1 MTAPDDLQW
10 HAAARVLTVA
20 SNRTLETVLE
30 RIATTQPEW
39 VVVVRAEPAGIYRY
53 AYRARELTDLGQS
66 AEQRASTLDDALQLH
81 EWKQSAVTR
90 GGRPVDGSHAGS
102 EGPAASRLIEVD
114 AAGNIVAIGERLS
127 RQQQQRRPVP
137 AAAPRAMPYRS
148 RTAAEPET
156 TGAEPEHS
164 GAETAAEIGSTLSAQ
179 VPGEIALGAEE
190 LVMFRIE
197 AAAEARP
204 LAHRRDALVKT
215 SQKIIV
221 VLSVENEN
229 LTVMG
234 PREQA
239 VDPPAAG
246 QPRAGFFT
254 VRGDRAGPVRVAVVF
269 RQENAELGTIGL
281 TLEVVEGTARA
292 AAAAGRSDIAA
303 LDPDDDNLLELL
315 IEQRSDN
322 GALCYEYRLHSEGL
336 GFNYMTLKSRPLLD
350 RGNGPAATATA
361 YVERIYERV
370 TRELKSFNDLKQLQ
384 REVRALGV
392 SLSDELFD
400 PAVVRVLWPLRD
412 RIALIRVTSWEPF
425 IPWELVRMRDP
436 ASGAIDERFVAEY
449 GLVRTLAGEASPRK
463 FALQDW
469 RYLSAEFPMGTH
481 APAVD
486 LAYLTETLPA
496 TRNLQPQRIAARSD
510 DLYDALAAGDFD
522 VLHLACHAESPQGAI
537 DRAEL
542 IIGDEAKPGS
552 SEPRLV
558 EADSVTVKAEAQLR
572 ARRPLV
578 FLNACETGRAGALLT
593 AWGGWPEIFLRA
605 GAGAFVGT
613 AWAVR
618 EKPAAAFAAAFYDAL
633 LDGRLLHEAASA
645 ARAAA
650 KEAGDASWLAFKVY
664 GHPRARRA

>member
-1 MTAPDDLQW
+1 
-10 HAAARVLTVA
+10 
-20 SNRTLETVLE
+20 
-30 RIATTQPEW
+30 
-39 VVVVRAEPAGIYRY
+39 
-53 AYRARELTDLGQS
+53 
-66 AEQRASTLDDALQLH
+66 
-81 EWKQSAVTR
+81 
-90 GGRPVDGSHAGS
+90 
-102 EGPAASRLIEVD
+102 
-114 AAGNIVAIGERLS
+114 
-127 RQQQQRRPVP
+127 
-137 AAAPRAMPYRS
+137 MPYRS
-148 RTAAEPET
+148 RSAAEPEM
-156 TGAEPEHS
+156 TGAEPGPS
-164 GAETAAEIGSTLSAQ
+164 GVQPEAEIASTLSAQ
-179 VPGEIALGAEE
+179 VPGEIAVGTEE

-197 AAAEARP
+197 VAAEARP
-204 LAHRRDALVKT
+204 LAHRRDAMVNTAHK
-215 SQKIIV
+215 IV
-221 VLSVENEN
+221 VVLAVENEN
-229 LTVMG
+229 LTVIG
-234 PREQA
+234 PSEQT
-239 VDPPAAG
+239 VDPPSAG
-246 QPRAGFFT
+246 KPRAGFFT
-254 VRGDRAGPVRVAVVF
+254 VRGDRAGPVRVAVMF

-281 TLEVVEGTARA
+281 TLEVVEGAARA
-292 AAAAGRSDIAA
+292 GAAAGRSDIAA

-315 IEQRSDN
+315 IEQRSDD
-322 GALCYEYRLHSEGL
+322 GVLYYEYRLHSEGL
-336 GFNYMTLKSRPLLD
+336 GFNYITFKSRSLLD

-400 PAVVRVLWPLRD
+400 PDVVRVLWPLRS

-425 IPWELVRMRDP
+425 IPWELVRMRE
-436 ASGAIDERFVAEY
+436 ATSGAIDERFLAEY
-449 GLVRTLAGEASPRK
+449 GLVRTLAGEAPPRK
-463 FALQDW
+463 FALKDW

-486 LAYLTETLPA
+486 LNYLTETLPA
-496 TRNLQPQRIAARSD
+496 QRHIQPQRIAARSD
-510 DLYDALAAGDFD
+510 DLYDALAGGEFD

-537 DRAEL
+537 DRAAL

-552 SEPRLV
+552 SEPQLV

-664 GHPRARRA
+664 RHPRARRA